1 MGEELGQ
8 VVCEPEN
15 ADGDVEAGD
24 GPYGERTLDVT
35 PPGVNWG
42 GSRCGW
48 PRSTLNTNRLS
59 LRQLYPLIAPAGNVR
74 GAAGVQ
80 RAMEVL
86 VYGHIIEP
94 RQWCEI

>member
-15 ADGDVEAGD
+15 ADGDVEAGN

-42 GSRCGW
+42 GSRCEGAAF
-48 PRSTLNTNRLS
+48 NIKHELS
-59 LRQLYPLIAPAGNVR
+59 LIATTLSLGFHLR
-74 GAAGVQ
+74 E
-80 RAMEVL
+80 R
-86 VYGHIIEP
+86 
-94 RQWCEI
+94 